1 MGVPLASTTIA
12 IYAASSV
19 LAALAGIVFSFY
31 TLSGYALAAMG
42 LELDAIAAV
51 VIGGTLISGGRGYV
65 IGTLVGVLI
74 GGVIQTYIIFDGTL
88 NSWWT
93 KIAIGLLLLAFIAL
107 QKALTLLRV
116 S

>member
-1 MGVPLASTTIA
+1 
-12 IYAASSV
+12 
-19 LAALAGIVFSFY
+19 
-31 TLSGYALAAMG
+31 
-42 LELDAIAAV
+42 
-51 VIGGTLISGGRGYV
+51 
-65 IGTLVGVLI
+65 
-74 GGVIQTYIIFDGTL
+74 VIQTYIIFDGTL